1 MRAGC
6 FTLVFFATVP
16 WQWGFVVLFGFG
28 FGIFCFLFAFDSLFL
43 PEVPRFFTREL
54 TSLLHQ
60 LQFCGQ
66 SARSIVHRHYSCS
79 VASEFDPKSLLGR
92 GVLGR
97 VFSHCGQH
105 ALNSDYAEQRLI
117 QNHWKT
123 ISSLENTCMQ
133 CHQQFKCKLRN
144 AKKFRHAL
152 VPLQQFAMF
161 SSLSSILHW
170 LLKISPFV
178 FAKATLPSLSELKVG
193 AFHVLQPPAEAGISN
208 HVGEGL
214 FSFRK
219 FKFYYTEDWM
229 LSSVKLRDHYIYKYS
244 NTLFT
249 SSTRKRWF
257 GPPEGSKNQIFDFA
271 CAFGLSLDFG
281 PHFQPSFI
289 LVLAL
294 LPFRM
299 EPGVA
304 STRLMNFWLKHR
316 MVPLT
321 KRNWCW
327 NSLEEVPYPNLIQ
340 QKCPAYICSN
350 IAWHVEQSSFDWF
363 WRNSSL

>member
-1 MRAGC
+1 MQRNFDMRSFLCSNSQC
-6 FTLVFFATVP
+6 FPV
-16 WQWGFVVLFGFG
+16 
-28 FGIFCFLFAFDSLFL
+28 
-43 PEVPRFFTREL
+43 
-54 TSLLHQ
+54 
-60 LQFCGQ
+60 
-66 SARSIVHRHYSCS
+66 
-79 VASEFDPKSLLGR
+79 
-92 GVLGR
+92 
-97 VFSHCGQH
+97 
-105 ALNSDYAEQRLI
+105 
-117 QNHWKT
+117 
-123 ISSLENTCMQ
+123 
-133 CHQQFKCKLRN
+133 CHI
-144 AKKFRHAL
+144 
-152 VPLQQFAMF
+152 PLAIPCAMT
-161 SSLSSILHW
+161 SILHW

-304 STRLMNFWLKHR
+304 STRLMNF
-316 MVPLT
+316 
-321 KRNWCW
+321 
-327 NSLEEVPYPNLIQ
+327 
-340 QKCPAYICSN
+340 
-350 IAWHVEQSSFDWF
+350 
-363 WRNSSL
+363 

>member
-28 FGIFCFLFAFDSLFL
+28 FGISCFLFAFDSLFL

-60 LQFCGQ
+60 LQFCGH

-161 SSLSSILHW
+161 FRFVTFHLPSHAPWHRFYIGCWRSRRSCLRKQLCLHCQNLKWGRFMSCSHQLRQGSRTMWVKVCFLFENSNSIILRIGCYQVSNWGTTTYTNIQTPYLLHPLENVGLVRQKDQKTKYLILHVH
-170 LLKISPFV
+170 L
-178 FAKATLPSLSELKVG
+178 G
-193 AFHVLQPPAEAGISN
+193 
-208 HVGEGL
+208 
-214 FSFRK
+214 
-219 FKFYYTEDWM
+219 
-229 LSSVKLRDHYIYKYS
+229 
-244 NTLFT
+244 
-249 SSTRKRWF
+249 
-257 GPPEGSKNQIFDFA
+257 
-271 CAFGLSLDFG
+271 
-281 PHFQPSFI
+281 
-289 LVLAL
+289 
-294 LPFRM
+294 
-299 EPGVA
+299 
-304 STRLMNFWLKHR
+304 
-316 MVPLT
+316 
-321 KRNWCW
+321 
-327 NSLEEVPYPNLIQ
+327 
-340 QKCPAYICSN
+340 
-350 IAWHVEQSSFDWF
+350 
-363 WRNSSL
+363 